1 MNREEIFKLIN
12 ETFYQDLENFF
23 RKIKEKYPE
32 KQELI
37 EKMEKDFK
45 AILESDEPL
54 VAFDLL
60 KKIYQEL
67 SNEFPEV
74 SEDLAEFIQ
83 VFLNKIIKKLW

>member
-12 ETFYQDLENFF
+12 ETFSKDLENFF
-23 RKIKEKYPE
+23 KKIKEKYPE

-67 SNEFPEV
+67 SNEFPEI

-83 VFLNKIIKKLW
+83 VFLNKIIRKLW